1 MFCSFSRLFPCC
13 DYLQQLHP
21 HPHLQTLVKPAG
33 GADLAVLGHLT
44 HNVNT
49 THQHN
54 VFCVLCPHLAVPA
67 APPAG
72 DGVPRRHAVHGP
84 PEEGAAGVAASS
96 WRVLW
101 SYLRSQQ
108 SAEIAC
114 RFYCV
119 FIHLVL
125 TSEVEMLGRCGPA
138 HGALHPQRW
147 LLPPSFGLNMVRGLA

>member
-1 MFCSFSRLFPCC
+1 MNISQWKNGDRTFFSLEVDDRL
-13 DYLQQLHP
+13 LLS
-21 HPHLQTLVKPAG
+21 
-33 GADLAVLGHLT
+33 
-44 HNVNT
+44 
-49 THQHN
+49 
-54 VFCVLCPHLAVPA
+54 HLAVPA

-84 PEEGAAGVAASS
+84 PEEGAAGVAASP

-114 RFYCV
+114 CFYCV

-125 TSEVEMLGRCGPA
+125 TSEVEMLGRCGAA

-147 LLPPSFGLNMVRGLA
+147 LLPPSFGLNMVRELDKGWDMRVRHYDKQTSTSHTHMLN